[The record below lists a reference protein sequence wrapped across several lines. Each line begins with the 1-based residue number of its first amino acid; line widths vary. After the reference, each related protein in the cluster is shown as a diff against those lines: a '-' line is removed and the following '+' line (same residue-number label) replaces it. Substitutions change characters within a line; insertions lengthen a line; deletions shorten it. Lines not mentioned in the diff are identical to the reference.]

1 MYGYFNNDPLLS
13 CSAFHYV
20 STMLFPISNIHEK
33 ETRKQ
38 QQQQQTNEKRQ
49 KKNQKLNKN
58 KTKTTKHTK
67 KLPPSEKK
75 NNTHPHTHT
84 HQNNHLLTSCSAF
97 HHLNTML
104 FPISHIY
111 EKETRKQQQTNEKD
125 SYLKIKNPKQ
135 KTHNKNNPLK

>member
-49 KKNQKLNKN
+49 KK
-58 KTKTTKHTK
+58 
-67 KLPPSEKK
+67 
-75 NNTHPHTHT
+75 
-84 HQNNHLLTSCSAF
+84 
-97 HHLNTML
+97 
-104 FPISHIY
+104 
-111 EKETRKQQQTNEKD
+111 
-125 SYLKIKNPKQ
+125 IKN
-135 KTHNKNNPLK
+135 

>member
-38 QQQQQTNEKRQ
+38 QQQ
-49 KKNQKLNKN
+49 
-58 KTKTTKHTK
+58 TK
-67 KLPPSEKK
+67 
-75 NNTHPHTHT
+75 
-84 HQNNHLLTSCSAF
+84 
-97 HHLNTML
+97 
-104 FPISHIY
+104 
-111 EKETRKQQQTNEKD
+111 KD

>member
-38 QQQQQTNEKRQ
+38 QQQTNEKRQ
-49 KKNQKLNKN
+49 KNQKLNEN

-67 KLPPSEKK
+67 KLPPPPSGKK
-75 NNTHPHTHT
+75 TTHT
-84 HQNNHLLTSCSAF
+84 HIKT
-97 HHLNTML
+97 T
-104 FPISHIY
+104 IY
-111 EKETRKQQQTNEKD
+111 
-125 SYLKIKNPKQ
+125 
-135 KTHNKNNPLK
+135 

>member
-49 KKNQKLNKN
+49 KNQKLN

-67 KLPPSEKK
+67 KLPPPPSEKK
-75 NNTHPHTHT
+75 TTHT
-84 HQNNHLLTSCSAF
+84 S
-97 HHLNTML
+97 
-104 FPISHIY
+104 
-111 EKETRKQQQTNEKD
+111 KQPFIDE
-125 SYLKIKNPKQ
+125 L
-135 KTHNKNNPLK
+135 

>member
-38 QQQQQTNEKRQ
+38 QQ
-49 KKNQKLNKN
+49 
-58 KTKTTKHTK
+58 
-67 KLPPSEKK
+67 
-75 NNTHPHTHT
+75 
-84 HQNNHLLTSCSAF
+84 
-97 HHLNTML
+97 
-104 FPISHIY
+104 
-111 EKETRKQQQTNEKD
+111 TNEKD
-125 SYLKIKNPKQ
+125 SYLKLKNQKQ